1 MENTTTIFF
10 PIWARWAS
18 PFLVWSDC
26 SGVNISILVKRK
38 YNKMWTGSIGCLCCV
53 NITVPSFDVNPNSL
67 LQRDTFFVKIF
78 QLYKVR
84 TVEISKIEIH
94 IKLWAFEVV
103 PFHYLSWWNKNWE
116 TDLPPILGKGV
127 SGSVDWLTT
136 INHPNSLAK

>member
-1 MENTTTIFF
+1 MESNTTLFF
-10 PIWARWAS
+10 PIWARCAS

-67 LQRDTFFVKIF
+67 LPRDTFFVKIF

-103 PFHYLSWWNKNWE
+103 PFHFIYLDEIKIE
-116 TDLPPILGKGV
+116 KLICLLFLARA
-127 SGSVDWLTT
+127 SVARLT
-136 INHPNSLAK
+136 NSRR